1 MPSPSSNSVPCRGRE
16 GDFLPEL
23 NAYIKLTDTTRLFLL
38 GSLTQHL
45 SDGSTE
51 GEVGVH
57 LDVTLKPILRR
68 ELRQANWERSISG
81 CGRICFGT
89 GHTDDVTE
97 IADSEALS

>member
-68 ELRQANWERSISG
+68 ELRQANWERVLSLGAVRISPFG
-81 CGRICFGT
+81 DPRPYGRPV
-89 GHTDDVTE
+89 H
-97 IADSEALS
+97 